1 MGVLFSSNLT
11 EGEIFTRA
19 ELAEILENNDATINT
34 GIFQPRN
41 YDSILLFITEKKS
54 TDRTQY
60 VDRLEGDTLNW
71 QGQIAGRKDI
81 LIITHEKQRFE
92 LLVFYRGS
100 KNEYPSSG
108 FKFEGRFR
116 YRSHSAG
123 QPTNFIL
130 ERVGENR

>member
-1 MGVLFSSNLT
+1 MGMLLSSILT
-11 EGEIFTRA
+11 EGEIYTRA
-19 ELAEILENNDATINT
+19 ALSEMLGSIDATINT

-60 VDRLEGDTLNW
+60 VDRMEGNILYW
-71 QGQIAGRKDI
+71 QGQTEGRKDT
-81 LIITHEKQRFE
+81 LIITHEEHLIE
-92 LLVFYRGS
+92 LLIFYRGS
-100 KNEYPSSG
+100 KSEYPGSG

-123 QPTNFIL
+123 QPTSFIL
-130 ERVGENR
+130 ERVGDN